1 MATNSEL
8 SQTLWDKARAH
19 LKNPRDPRLA
29 QLALTYYEQ
38 ALALAPNNLDLLL
51 DFGDAYARLGQQQQA
66 LELCERA
73 LTMDPQSVKARWAQT
88 LWQIPHHYTTAQ
100 DIETS
105 RAAYTM
111 QLAQF
116 AAQLD
121 LSSPKKISAAADGLS
136 KRLPFYL
143 AHQAQ
148 NDAALQRVYGEMLHR
163 VFTARYPAFASPP
176 PPAPRAAKE
185 PLRVGIVADEFRN
198 HSVWKVILKGWV
210 TKLNHERFALYG
222 YATNEHSDAETEIAR
237 THCVKFT
244 QGKFKIH
251 EWAEKIRADE
261 LHVLIYS
268 AIGMAK
274 MPSLLAAL
282 HLAPVQCVATGHALT
297 SGLPSMDYCL
307 SGEGVETPRAD
318 AHYTEQLVRL
328 PNLGIYY
335 QENISEWS
343 ARDRASYGLREK
355 AVVYF
360 VPHSLWKL
368 LPQYDFIYPEIA
380 RAVGD
385 CQFVFMQNKQAASL
399 TRQFEKR
406 LAHAFQQAGLDARA
420 HLVLQPRLKSA
431 DFQTLQQHADIY
443 LDSLGYGGMTSAL
456 EALAFNLPIVTRRGD
471 FYRNNFCAAL
481 CTQINVT
488 ETIADTAEEFVAHA
502 IRLGKASVWRAQVR
516 EKIAAQKHLAY
527 CDRAAIEGLE
537 NFLEHAAQVR
547 AA

>member
-1 MATNSEL
+1 MSTESANL
-8 SQTLWDKARAH
+8 QTLWDKARAQ
-19 LKNPRDPRLA
+19 LKHPRDPRLT

-51 DFGDAYARLGQQQQA
+51 DFGDAYARLGQQNKA

-73 LTMDPQSVKARWAQT
+73 LTIDPASLRARWAQT
-88 LWQIPHHYTTAQ
+88 HWQIPHLYSTAQ

-105 RAAYTM
+105 RAAYTKH
-111 QLAQF
+111 LAQF

-121 LSSPKKISAAADGLS
+121 LSSPEKIAQAADALS
-136 KRLPFYL
+136 SQLPFYL

-163 VFTARYPAFASPP
+163 VLSARYPEFASPP
-176 PPAPRAAKE
+176 PRALRGANE
-185 PLRVGIVADEFRN
+185 PLRVGIVADEFCN

-210 TKLNHERFALYG
+210 TQLNRECFALYG
-222 YATNEHSDAETEIAR
+222 YATNERADAETDIAR
-237 THCVKFT
+237 THCVKFV

-251 EWAEKIRADE
+251 EWAEQIRADQ
-261 LHVLIYS
+261 LHVLIFS
-268 AIGMAK
+268 ATGMAR
-274 MPSLLAAL
+274 MVSLLAAL
-282 HLAPVQCVATGHALT
+282 RLAPVQCVATGHALT
-297 SGLPSMDYCL
+297 SGLPSIDYCL
-307 SGEGVETPRAD
+307 SGEAIETPRAD
-318 AHYTEQLVRL
+318 AYYTEQLVRL

-335 QENISEWS
+335 QENKIETS
-343 ARDRASYGLREK
+343 ARDRASFGLRENT
-355 AVVYF
+355 VVYF
-360 VPHSLWKL
+360 VPHALWKL

-406 LAHAFQQAGLDARA
+406 IGDAFKRAGLNAREYVA
-420 HLVLQPRLKSA
+420 MQPRLNLA
-431 DFQTLQQHADIY
+431 DFQRMQQHAEIY

-456 EALAFNLPIVTRRGD
+456 EALAFDLPIVTRRGD

-488 ETIADTAEEFVAHA
+488 ETIADNVDEFVAHA
-502 IRLGKASVWRAQVR
+502 IRLGNEATWRAQMR
-516 EKIAAQKHLAY
+516 EKIAQQKHLAY
-527 CDRAAIEGLE
+527 CDRAAIESLERFLE
-537 NFLEHAAQVR
+537 NAAPSNL
-547 AA
+547 